1 MVAYRCLYS
10 YSLKPWSLRQKAT
23 ATKDLAG
30 FKRTETESFW
40 YTRWNSCWLWQRL
53 HCAKP
58 FQCVGFWSLREWLM
72 QQWQLVIAQGHI
84 EQANVTPTTS
94 FPLYHVPFPFGL
106 CTHNNTDVNKLVIH
120 FGILLYHCEHKVND
134 ERDERLERVYLTMVK
149 VKTYVVTAQKI
160 NEPHLPYK

>member
-1 MVAYRCLYS
+1 
-10 YSLKPWSLRQKAT
+10 
-23 ATKDLAG
+23 
-30 FKRTETESFW
+30 
-40 YTRWNSCWLWQRL
+40 
-53 HCAKP
+53 
-58 FQCVGFWSLREWLM
+58 M

-106 CTHNNTDVNKLVIH
+106 CTHNNTDVNKLVIF
-120 FGILLYHCEHKVND
+120 FGIALYCGDTCEHEVKD
-134 ERDERLERVYLTMVK
+134 ERDERLERVYLTMVM